1 MEDAMP
7 KVAIT
12 LDEQQQAEVQMI
24 VADGDAQE
32 ALRFLKEVV
41 WGQIQSLRRKGLRGP
56 MQEASR

>member
-1 MEDAMP
+1 MS

-32 ALRFLKEVV
+32 ALRFLEEVI
-41 WGQIQSLRRKGLRGP
+41 WGQMRALGRKAMRGP
-56 MQEASR
+56 MEEASR